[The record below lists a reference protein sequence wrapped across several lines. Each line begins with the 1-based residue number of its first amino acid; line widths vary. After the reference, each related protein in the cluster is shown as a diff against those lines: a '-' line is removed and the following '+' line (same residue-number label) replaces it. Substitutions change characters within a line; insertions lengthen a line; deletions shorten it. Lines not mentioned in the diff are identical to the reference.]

1 MQALL
6 TQFQVIHALVIRETR
21 TRFGR
26 HRLGYVWALVEPV
39 LFIALFAG
47 MYALMDRRMP
57 YDLPVVA
64 FLVTGF
70 IPYLAFQKTAQ
81 QAMQAINGNKGL
93 LFYPHVRPLDLV
105 AARTALEIATHVVV
119 FALLMAG
126 AAMVDGVPRIDNLLM
141 ATGGL
146 LLGAGL
152 GAALG
157 MVLCGLSVFSNSV
170 ERLIGPMMRPL
181 FWVSAL
187 FFSTNEIPSDARNV
201 LLYNPVL
208 HVVELTRSGWF
219 PGYDVPQ
226 VSLLYPALWIFILF
240 YFGLTL
246 ERVARRRL
254 ELS

>member
-1 MQALL
+1 VQALL

-26 HRLGYVWALVEPV
+26 HRLGYVWALLEPII
-39 LFIALFAG
+39 FIAIFTG
-47 MYALMDRRMP
+47 MYKILDRRLP
-57 YDLPVVA
+57 YDLPVIA

-70 IPYLAFQKTAQ
+70 IPYLAFQKTSM

-105 AARTALEIATHVVV
+105 AARTVLEIATHVVV

-126 AAMVDGVPRIDNLLM
+126 AAMIEGVGRIDNLLA

-146 LLGAGL
+146 MVGAFL

-157 MVLCGLSVFSNSV
+157 LVWCGLSVFSKSI
-170 ERLIGPMMRPL
+170 ERLVGPLMRPL
-181 FWVSAL
+181 FWMSAL
-187 FFSTNEIPSDARNV
+187 FFSTNELPTDARRV

-208 HVVELTRSGWF
+208 HVVEITRSGWF
-219 PGYDVPQ
+219 PGYEVPQ
-226 VSLLYPALWIFILF
+226 VNLLYPAVWIFILF
-240 YFGLTL
+240 YLGLTL

-254 ELS
+254 EMS

>member
-1 MQALL
+1 MN
-6 TQFQVIHALVIRETR
+6 H
-21 TRFGR
+21 R
-26 HRLGYVWALVEPV
+26 HSTFCDPRNASGHV
-39 LFIALFAG
+39 LNST
-47 MYALMDRRMP
+47 M
-57 YDLPVVA
+57 
-64 FLVTGF
+64 
-70 IPYLAFQKTAQ
+70 
-81 QAMQAINGNKGL
+81 
-93 LFYPHVRPLDLV
+93 V
-105 AARTALEIATHVVV
+105 AAVFGAVLISGRVSAADVVTIAGTGTPGLEVGERLAKETPVGEPYGIAKGPDGALYICEIATHVVV

>member
-39 LFIALFAG
+39 LFIAFFAA
-47 MYALMDRRMP
+47 MYAVIDRSLP
-57 YDLPVVA
+57 YNLPVIA

-70 IPYLAFQKTAQ
+70 IPYLAFQKTSQ

-105 AARTALEIATHVVV
+105 AARTILEIATHVVV
-119 FALLMAG
+119 FIMLMGG
-126 AAMVDGVPRIDNLLM
+126 AAIVEDIGRVDNLLV
-141 ATGGL
+141 AAGGL
-146 LLGAGL
+146 MLGAGL

-157 MVLCGLSVFSNSV
+157 LVWCGLSVLSNSV
-170 ERLIGPMMRPL
+170 ERLVGPLTRPL
-181 FWVSAL
+181 FWISAL
-187 FFSTNEIPSDARNV
+187 FFSTNELPSDARNI
-201 LLYNPVL
+201 LLYNPLL

-226 VSLLYPALWIFILF
+226 VSLLYPAMWILVLF

>member
-1 MQALL
+1 
-6 TQFQVIHALVIRETR
+6 
-21 TRFGR
+21 
-26 HRLGYVWALVEPV
+26 
-39 LFIALFAG
+39 
-47 MYALMDRRMP
+47 
-57 YDLPVVA
+57 
-64 FLVTGF
+64 
-70 IPYLAFQKTAQ
+70 
-81 QAMQAINGNKGL
+81 
-93 LFYPHVRPLDLV
+93 
-105 AARTALEIATHVVV
+105 
-119 FALLMAG
+119 
-126 AAMVDGVPRIDNLLM
+126 
-141 ATGGL
+141 
-146 LLGAGL
+146 
-152 GAALG
+152 
-157 MVLCGLSVFSNSV
+157 
-170 ERLIGPMMRPL
+170 MMRPL